1 MCKLTA
7 FDSEEQLYATVSL
20 LPYASLEEM
29 DFSSLKLVS
38 AQQHAHQHAASSYC
52 LCSAY
57 MPATYSNYLK
67 K

>member
-38 AQQHAHQHAASSYC
+38 AQQHAHRHAAAIC
-52 LCSAY
+52 CFCPAY
-57 MPATYSNYLK
+57 MDATQLIC
-67 K
+67 